1 MNTTICNAPLA
12 FVSELICLFLNIDH
26 MLNHFM
32 KSIAV
37 FLHLAIFSISSI
49 AQSNSLQG
57 WHLKD
62 FSSSGYYGISLEKAY
77 QFLQEKN
84 LKSTPVIVAILDDG
98 IDTAHEDLKNVLW
111 VNQKEIPGNGVDDD
125 QNGYVDDIHGWN
137 FLGGKEGQIVASNSS
152 EWIRVYWRY
161 KAKYEGVKIDTDQ
174 LSKEQRYELSLWQK
188 ARAGVVGKGM
198 KEEELNNLSTYL
210 ANAIF
215 CDSILKP
222 YFTKKE
228 FTAKQLSVFKPAN
241 KMEKEVIAFFQEVFK
256 QFTLPDVT
264 NSFVINELQQY
275 VVGEIRKASGDKVP
289 PEDNRRDIT
298 GDDEKNESERWYGNP
313 NISNAPL
320 MHGTHLSG
328 IVGAD
333 RNNRLGIE
341 GIADN
346 VKIMMVRTSAEG
358 DEHDKDI
365 ATGIRYAV
373 DNGAKVI
380 NMSFGKSLS
389 PDKKM
394 IDEAVKYALAKDVLL
409 VQAAGNSK
417 RDINAFDNFPNPK
430 YLFTDSIAPNWIT
443 VGASDSAGMAADFSN
458 YGSGVV
464 NLFAPGVAIY
474 STIPGGNKYMSW
486 DGTSMASPVVSG
498 VAALIRSYFPQLHAT
513 EVKTILEQ
521 SVIRSSKKTLKPGTK
536 EKVTLDQLCSSG
548 GILNAFNAVKLATE
562 FNQ

>member
-1 MNTTICNAPLA
+1 MKAFTLIVSLFVFIIPLSAQNA
-12 FVSELICLFLNIDH
+12 
-26 MLNHFM
+26 
-32 KSIAV
+32 
-37 FLHLAIFSISSI
+37 
-49 AQSNSLQG
+49 SLQG

-62 FSSSGYYGISLEKAY
+62 FTFSGYYGISLEKAC
-77 QFLQEKN
+77 QFLLESKI
-84 LKSTPVIVAILDDG
+84 KSAPVIVAILDDG
-98 IDTAHEDLKNVLW
+98 VDTAHEDLQKVLW
-111 VNQKEIPGNGVDDD
+111 INKNEIPGNGIDDD
-125 QNGYVDDIHGWN
+125 HNGYIDDLHGWN
-137 FLGGKEGQIVASNSS
+137 FLGGKDGRIVGSNSS

-161 KAKYEGVKIDTDQ
+161 KTKYEGVSIDSNQ
-174 LSKEQRYELSLWQK
+174 LSAEQKYEYALWQK
-188 ARAGVVGKGM
+188 ARSGVVGKGM
-198 KEEELNNLSTYL
+198 KAEELDNLRSYF

-222 YFTKKE
+222 HFTKNE
-228 FTAKQLSVFKPAN
+228 FTAKQLNSYKPAS
-241 KMEKEVIAFFQEVFK
+241 KMEKEVKTFFQEVFK
-256 QFTLPDVT
+256 QFTTPDVT

-275 VVGEIRKASGDKVP
+275 VVGEIRKASGDRVP
-289 PEDNRRDIT
+289 PEDNRKDIT
-298 GDDEKNESERWYGNP
+298 GDDEKNEANRLYGNP

-328 IVGAD
+328 IVAAD
-333 RNNRLGIE
+333 RSNGIGMQ

-346 VKIMMVRTSAEG
+346 VQIMMVRTSAEG

-365 ATGIRYAV
+365 ANGIRYAV

-394 IDEAVKYALAKDVLL
+394 IDDAVKYALAKDVLL

-417 RDINAFDNFPNPK
+417 RNIDAFDNFPNPK
-430 YLFTDSIAPNWIT
+430 YMLTDSLAPNWIT

-458 YGSGVV
+458 YGAGVV

-498 VAALIRSYFPQLHAT
+498 VAALIRSYFPGLLAT
-513 EVKTILEQ
+513 DVKKILEQ
-521 SVIRSSKKTLKPGTK
+521 TVSHPSQKTLKPGTK
-536 EKVTLDQLCSSG
+536 EIVPLSQLCSSG
-548 GILNAFNAVKLATE
+548 GIVNAFDAVKLAAS